1 MTDVSFIPHTPDLLK
16 PLTDLIATHEEWL
29 MAQVLEYADRQN
41 FGNKDS
47 SILKDLKIHISGL
60 SALLLSTLHSPDRFP
75 ELQLNDDYTGDPIA
89 AFGIREAQ
97 RPRARGVTLGMLLGL
112 MKYYR
117 RSWADLMLE
126 ANFPPEKKACFRN
139 ILDSFFDRVELG
151 FCVEWNAQTEKLV
164 AKRTTELRETHAV
177 LQKQM
182 EERKQ
187 AETANVELYQQLL
200 HSQKMEA
207 IGTMAGGIAHD
218 FNNILSAILGFSEL
232 AQEMLSSDGNISD
245 HLNEIITASLRA
257 KQLVQQILTFSHK
270 EDQQQKPVKLEIIV
284 REVLKLFRA
293 MIPAGIQIHQ
303 NIENDCGF
311 VLMAPTFIH
320 QILMNLCANAYH
332 AMKDT
337 GGMLSITLK
346 AVMVE
351 EEGKEK
357 AFGVKSGP
365 YLVLSV
371 SDTGHGM
378 DETVREKIF
387 EPYFTTKKQG
397 EGTGLGLSV
406 LMGIIKRHRG
416 YINVFSEPGKGTTFR
431 IYLPRSTGEET
442 AFETNAAEPV
452 PRGSEHILIVDD
464 EAVLVSMWQQ
474 HLELL
479 GYKIT
484 ACTNSQMALSHF
496 KNHPEIFDLVLTDM
510 NMPNITG
517 SKLSRM
523 MMAVRPDIPII
534 LSTGYDEKI
543 TEKEA
548 AALGIKAFILKPIL
562 IKDLAKTIRTVLEK
576 KTFFPMSTKRPAS
589 PLP

>member
-1 MTDVSFIPHTPDLLK
+1 MTDVSFIPHTPDHLK
-16 PLTDLIATHEEWL
+16 PLTELIATREEWL
-29 MAQVLEYADRQN
+29 MARVLDYVDRQSH
-41 FGNKDS
+41 GNKNS
-47 SILKDLKIHISGL
+47 THLKDLKIDIAELSASLL
-60 SALLLSTLHSPDRFP
+60 SALHSHNGFP
-75 ELQLNDDYTGDPIA
+75 ELPLNDDCAGDPIA
-89 AFGIREAQ
+89 AFGALEAQ
-97 RPRARGVTLGMLLGL
+97 RLRARGATLGMSLEL
-112 MKYYR
+112 MKDYR
-117 RSWADLMLE
+117 RSYADLMRE
-126 ANFPPEKKACFRN
+126 AHIPPATKEYFRN
-139 ILDSFFDRVELG
+139 FLDRFFDRVELG
-151 FCVEWNAQTEKLV
+151 FCVEWNARTEKLI
-164 AKRTTELRETHAV
+164 AKRTTELKETHAD
-177 LQKQM
+177 LQKEM
-182 EERKQ
+182 EKRQQ
-187 AETANVELYQQLL
+187 AETINVELYQQLL

-232 AQEMLSSDGNISD
+232 AQEMLSSDSSISE

-257 KQLVQQILTFSHK
+257 KQLVQQILAFGHK

-303 NIENDCGF
+303 NIETDCGF

-320 QILMNLCANAYH
+320 QILMNLCANAHH

-337 GGMLSITLK
+337 GGALSVSLK
-346 AVMVE
+346 AVTIE
-351 EEGKEK
+351 EEGKEN

-387 EPYFTTKKQG
+387 EPYFTTKKQS

-406 LMGIIKRHRG
+406 IMGIIKRHHG

-431 IYLPRSTGEET
+431 IYLPRSSGEET
-442 AFETNAAEPV
+442 AFETDPADPV

-479 GYKIT
+479 GYKVT
-484 ACTNSQMALSHF
+484 ALTNSQAALLHF
-496 KNHPEIFDLVLTDM
+496 KSHPGIFDLVLTDM
-510 NMPNITG
+510 NMPNMTG

-523 MMAVRPDIPII
+523 MMEIRPDIPII
-534 LSTGYDEKI
+534 LSTGYDEKM
-543 TEKEA
+543 TEREA
-548 AALGIKAFILKPIL
+548 AALGIKAFILKPVL
-562 IKDLAKTIRTVLEK
+562 IRELARTIRDVLEDK
-576 KTFFPMSTKRPAS
+576 PIFPHVGKTSVSDFT
-589 PLP
+589 

>member
-1 MTDVSFIPHTPDLLK
+1 MADVSFIPHAPDQLK
-16 PLTDLIATHEEWL
+16 PLTELLATHEERL
-29 MAQVLEYADRQN
+29 MAQVLEYADHLRC
-41 FGNKDS
+41 GYKDS
-47 SILKDLKIHISGL
+47 TLLKDIKNYIAGLSDLLL
-60 SALLLSTLHSPDRFP
+60 SALHSQNGIP
-75 ELQLNDDYTGDPIA
+75 ELQLNDDNFGDPIA
-89 AFGIREAQ
+89 AFGVLEAQ
-97 RPRARGVTLGMLLGL
+97 RHRTRGISLGMFLGL

-117 RSWADLMLE
+117 RSLADLIRE
-126 ANFPPEKKACFRN
+126 TNISPEKKEHYRSF
-139 ILDSFFDRVELG
+139 LDRFFDRVELG
-151 FCVEWNAQTEKLV
+151 FCVEWNSWTEKLV
-164 AKRTTELRETHAV
+164 TKKTTELKETQAI

-232 AQEMLSSDGNISD
+232 AQEMLSSDSSIAE

-257 KQLVQQILTFSHK
+257 KQLVQQILAFSHK

-303 NIENDCGF
+303 EIETDCGF
-311 VLMAPTFIH
+311 VSMAPTYIH
-320 QILMNLCANAYH
+320 QILMNLCSNAYH

-337 GGMLSITLK
+337 GGTLSISLK
-346 AVMVE
+346 AVAIE
-351 EEGKEK
+351 KEGKENE
-357 AFGVKSGP
+357 FGVKPGP

-406 LMGIIKRHRG
+406 IMGIIKRHRG
-416 YINVFSEPGKGTTFR
+416 HINVSSEPGKGTTFR
-431 IYLPRSTGEET
+431 IYLPRSTGEEKT
-442 AFETNAAEPV
+442 FETGVADPV
-452 PRGSEHILIVDD
+452 PRGSEHVLIVDD
-464 EAVLVSMWQQ
+464 EAMLASMWQQ

-479 GYKIT
+479 GYKVT
-484 ACTNSQMALSHF
+484 ACTDSQAALLQF
-496 KNHPEIFDLVLTDM
+496 RRHPEIFDLVLTDM
-510 NMPNITG
+510 NMPNMTG

-523 MMAVRPDIPII
+523 MMEIRPDIPII
-534 LSTGYDEKI
+534 LSTGYDEKM

-562 IKDLAKTIRTVLEK
+562 IKELARILRDVLEN
-576 KTFFPMSTKRPAS
+576 KR
-589 PLP
+589 